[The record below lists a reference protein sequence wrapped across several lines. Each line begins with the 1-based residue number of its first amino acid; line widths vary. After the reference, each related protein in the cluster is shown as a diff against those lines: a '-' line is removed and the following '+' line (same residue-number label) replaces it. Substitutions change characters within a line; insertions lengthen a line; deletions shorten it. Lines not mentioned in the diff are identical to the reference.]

1 MPAPSPATPAAA
13 AAIVPAAGKPK
24 AKPKPQGGRKWLWI
38 AVAAV
43 VLGGVG
49 GGWWWWQQA
58 QAASAQAA
66 KHASVA
72 KVRAQA
78 QYYAL
83 EPAFVVNLT
92 DQESVRYLQA
102 DLQLMTRDADTLAAF
117 GLHAPAIRNRLLLL
131 FGQQSAAQL
140 AQRSGKERL
149 QEAALA
155 EVRKLLKG
163 EGAPDKVEAVIF
175 TSLVTQ

>member
-1 MPAPSPATPAAA
+1 MSDPRTAAAPVVPTPPAA
-13 AAIVPAAGKPK
+13 K
-24 AKPKPQGGRKWLWI
+24 AKRSRKWLWI
-38 AVAAV
+38 AIACV
-43 VLGGVG
+43 VLGAGG
-49 GGWWWWQQA
+49 GGWWWQHA

-66 KHASVA
+66 KKTPVA

-78 QYYAL
+78 QYFAL

-92 DQESVRYLQA
+92 DEGSVRYLQA

-117 GLHAPAIRNRLLLL
+117 TAHAPAIRNRLLLL

-149 QEAALA
+149 QDAALA
-155 EVRKLLKG
+155 EVRRLLKS